1 MPGIVIVGA
10 QWGDEGKGKVT
21 DLLAEQA
28 QVVVRYQGG
37 NNAGHTVVIG
47 QQTLKLHLIPSGIHR
62 PGVLCVVGNGL
73 VVDPRAM
80 VAEMDELESK
90 GLDTSGLRISANAHL
105 VMPYHLML
113 DGVEEERRG
122 GKSLGTTRRGIGPT
136 YTDKA
141 ARYGLRM
148 QDLLDM
154 AVFEE
159 KLSQALEQ
167 KNILLREV
175 YGKEPLE
182 MEPILE
188 EYGACAERLR
198 PHVVDASLLVH
209 KALTQ
214 SQNVLFEGAQ
224 GTLLDIDHGTYPFV
238 TSSSPVAGGACTGV
252 GVGPRQIDGVIG
264 VSKAYTTRVG
274 AGPFPTE
281 LTDAVGDHLVEVGR
295 EYGTTTGRR
304 RRCGWFDGV
313 ILRYAARVN
322 GLTGLA
328 LTKLDVLTGLHR
340 LKICVGYEYD
350 GQMLKEFPYQGAV
363 LARCQPIYEEMDGWT
378 DEISGARAYDELPP
392 QARAYVARLEELA
405 GVPIDIISV
414 GPEREQTILLIRCA
428 KVAQVSPNREA
439 PDSIGT
445 FLA

>member
-37 NNAGHTVVIG
+37 NNAGHTVVVG

-62 PGVLCVVGNGL
+62 PGVLCVIGNGL
-73 VVDPRAM
+73 VVDPRALM
-80 VAEMDELESK
+80 AEMDELEAN

-113 DGVEEERRG
+113 DGIEEERRG

-141 ARYGLRM
+141 ARYGLRV
-148 QDLLDM
+148 QDLLDIT
-154 AVFEE
+154 VFEE
-159 KLSQALEQ
+159 KLSRALEQ
-167 KNILLREV
+167 KNTLLTAV

-188 EYGACAERLR
+188 EYRACAERLR
-198 PHVVDASLLVH
+198 PHIVDASLLVH
-209 KALTQ
+209 EALTQ
-214 SQNVLFEGAQ
+214 GQNVLFEGAQ

-252 GVGPRQIDGVIG
+252 GIGPRLIDGVIA

-281 LTDAVGDHLVEVGR
+281 LSDDVGDHLREVGR
-295 EYGTTTGRR
+295 EYGTTTGRP

-328 LTKLDVLTGLHR
+328 LTKLDVLTGLPR
-340 LKICVGYEYD
+340 LKICVGYELALSKVEGYD
-350 GQMLKEFPYQGAV
+350 GQVLKEFPYQGAV

-378 DEISGARAYDELPP
+378 EEISGARTYDELPP
-392 QARAYVARLEELA
+392 QAQAYVTRLEELA
-405 GVPIDIISV
+405 SVPVDIISV
-414 GPEREQTILLIRCA
+414 GPEREQTILLR
-428 KVAQVSPNREA
+428 SPFA
-439 PDSIGT
+439 T
-445 FLA
+445 Q

>member
-37 NNAGHTVVIG
+37 NNAGHTVVVG

-62 PGVLCVVGNGL
+62 PGVLCVIGNGL
-73 VVDPRAM
+73 VVDPQAL
-80 VAEMDELESK
+80 VAEMDELEAN

-105 VMPYHLML
+105 VMPYHLIL
-113 DGVEEERRG
+113 DGIEEERRG

-136 YTDKA
+136 YTDKV
-141 ARYGLRM
+141 ARYGLRV

-154 AVFEE
+154 AIFEE

-167 KNILLREV
+167 KNALLTAV

-188 EYGACAERLR
+188 EYGACAQRLR
-198 PHVVDASLLVH
+198 PNIVDASLLVH
-209 KALTQ
+209 EALTQ
-214 SQNVLFEGAQ
+214 GQNVLFEGAQ

-252 GVGPRQIDGVIG
+252 GIGPRQIDGVIG

-304 RRCGWFDGV
+304 RRCGWYDGV

-328 LTKLDVLTGLHR
+328 LTKLDVLTGLPR

-350 GQMLKEFPYQGAV
+350 GQVLKEFPYQGAV
-363 LARCQPIYEEMDGWT
+363 LARCQSIYEEMDGWT

-392 QARAYVARLEELA
+392 QARAYITRLEELA

-414 GPEREQTILLIRCA
+414 GPEREQTILLR
-428 KVAQVSPNREA
+428 SPFV
-439 PDSIGT
+439 T
-445 FLA
+445 Q

>member
-37 NNAGHTVVIG
+37 NNAGHTVVVG

-62 PGVLCVVGNGL
+62 PGVLCVIGNGL
-73 VVDPRAM
+73 VVEPRAL
-80 VAEMDELESK
+80 VAEMDELEAN

-113 DGVEEERRG
+113 DGIEEERRG
-122 GKSLGTTRRGIGPT
+122 GKSIGTTRRGIGPT

-141 ARYGLRM
+141 ARYGLRV

-159 KLSQALEQ
+159 KLGRALEQ
-167 KNILLREV
+167 KNALLTAV

-182 MEPILE
+182 MGLILE
-188 EYGACAERLR
+188 EYRVCAERLR
-198 PHVVDASLLVH
+198 PHIVDASLLVH
-209 KALTQ
+209 EALTQ
-214 SQNVLFEGAQ
+214 AQNVLFEGAQ

-252 GVGPRQIDGVIG
+252 GIGPRQIDGVIG

-281 LTDAVGDHLVEVGR
+281 LTNAVGDHLVEVGR

-328 LTKLDVLTGLHR
+328 LTKLDVLTGLPR

-350 GQMLKEFPYQGAV
+350 GQVLKELPYQGTV

-378 DEISGARAYDELPP
+378 EEISGARAYDELPS

-405 GVPIDIISV
+405 NVPIDIISV
-414 GPEREQTILLIRCA
+414 GPEREETILLR
-428 KVAQVSPNREA
+428 SPFA
-439 PDSIGT
+439 T
-445 FLA
+445 Q

>member
-37 NNAGHTVVIG
+37 NNAGHTVVVG

-62 PGVLCVVGNGL
+62 PGVLCVIGNGL
-73 VVDPRAM
+73 VVDPRAL
-80 VAEMDELESK
+80 VAEMDELEAN

-105 VMPYHLML
+105 VMPYHLIL
-113 DGVEEERRG
+113 DGSEEERRG

-136 YTDKA
+136 YTDKV
-141 ARYGLRM
+141 ARYGLRV

-154 AVFEE
+154 AIFGE

-167 KNILLREV
+167 KNALLTAV

-188 EYGACAERLR
+188 EYGACAQRLQ
-198 PHVVDASLLVH
+198 PNIVDASLLVH

-214 SQNVLFEGAQ
+214 GQNVLFEGAQ

-252 GVGPRQIDGVIG
+252 GIGPRQIDGVIG

-328 LTKLDVLTGLHR
+328 LTKLDVLTGLPR
-340 LKICVGYEYD
+340 LKICVRYEYD

-363 LARCQPIYEEMDGWT
+363 LARCQPIYEELDGWT

-392 QARAYVARLEELA
+392 QARAYITRLEELA
-405 GVPIDIISV
+405 GVPIDIVSV
-414 GPEREQTILLIRCA
+414 GPEREQTILGR
-428 KVAQVSPNREA
+428 SPFV
-439 PDSIGT
+439 T
-445 FLA
+445 Q

>member
-1 MPGIVIVGA
+1 M
-10 QWGDEGKGKVT
+10 
-21 DLLAEQA
+21 
-28 QVVVRYQGG
+28 VRYQGG
-37 NNAGHTVVIG
+37 NNAGHTVVVG

-62 PGVLCVVGNGL
+62 PGVLCVIGNGL
-73 VVDPRAM
+73 VVEPRAL
-80 VAEMDELESK
+80 VAEMDELEAN

-113 DGVEEERRG
+113 DGIEEERRG
-122 GKSLGTTRRGIGPT
+122 GKSIGTTRRGIGPT

-141 ARYGLRM
+141 ARYGLRV

-159 KLSQALEQ
+159 KLGRALEQ
-167 KNILLREV
+167 KNALLTTV

-182 MEPILE
+182 MGLILE
-188 EYGACAERLR
+188 EYRVCAERLR
-198 PHVVDASLLVH
+198 PHIVDASLLVH
-209 KALTQ
+209 EALTQ
-214 SQNVLFEGAQ
+214 AQNVLFEGAQ

-252 GVGPRQIDGVIG
+252 GIGPRQIDGVIG

-281 LTDAVGDHLVEVGR
+281 LTNAVGDHLVEVGR

-328 LTKLDVLTGLHR
+328 LTKLDVLTGLPR

-350 GQMLKEFPYQGAV
+350 DQVLKELPYQGTV

-378 DEISGARAYDELPP
+378 EEISGARAYDELPS

-405 GVPIDIISV
+405 NVPIDIISV
-414 GPEREQTILLIRCA
+414 GPEREETILLR
-428 KVAQVSPNREA
+428 SPFA
-439 PDSIGT
+439 T
-445 FLA
+445 Q

>member
-37 NNAGHTVVIG
+37 NNAGHTVVVG
-47 QQTLKLHLIPSGIHR
+47 QQTLKLHLIPSGVHR
-62 PGVLCVVGNGL
+62 PGVLCVIGNGL
-73 VVDPRAM
+73 VVDPRAL
-80 VAEMDELESK
+80 VAEMDELEAN

-113 DGVEEERRG
+113 DGIEEERRG

-141 ARYGLRM
+141 ARYGLRV

-154 AVFEE
+154 AVFEG
-159 KLSQALEQ
+159 KLDQALVQ
-167 KNILLREV
+167 KNALLTAA

-182 MEPILE
+182 MGPILE
-188 EYGACAERLR
+188 EYRACAERLR
-198 PHVVDASLLVH
+198 PHIVDASLLVH
-209 KALTQ
+209 EALTQ
-214 SQNVLFEGAQ
+214 GQNVLFEGAQ
-224 GTLLDIDHGTYPFV
+224 GTLLDVDHGTYPFV

-252 GVGPRQIDGVIG
+252 GIGPRQIDGVIG

-281 LTDAVGDHLVEVGR
+281 LSDAVGDHLREVGR
-295 EYGTTTGRR
+295 EYGTTTGRP

-328 LTKLDVLTGLHR
+328 LTKLDVLSGLTW

-350 GQMLKEFPYQGAV
+350 GQVLKEFPYRGTV

-378 DEISGARAYDELPP
+378 EEISGVRAYDELPP
-392 QARAYVARLEELA
+392 QARAYVARLAEVA
-405 GVPIDIISV
+405 GVPIDMISV
-414 GPEREQTILLIRCA
+414 GPEREQTILLR
-428 KVAQVSPNREA
+428 SPFA
-439 PDSIGT
+439 T
-445 FLA
+445 Q

>member
-1 MPGIVIVGA
+1 MSGIVIVGA

-37 NNAGHTVVIG
+37 NNAGHTVVVG

-62 PGVLCVVGNGL
+62 PGVLCVIGNGL
-73 VVDPRAM
+73 VVDPRGL
-80 VAEMDELESK
+80 VAEMDGLEAN

-105 VMPYHLML
+105 VMPYHPML
-113 DGVEEERRG
+113 DGIEEERRG
-122 GKSLGTTRRGIGPT
+122 GKSIGTTRRGIGPT

-141 ARYGLRM
+141 ARYGLRV

-154 AVFEE
+154 AIFEE
-159 KLSQALEQ
+159 KLGRALEQ
-167 KNILLREV
+167 KNVLLTAV

-182 MEPILE
+182 IRPILE

-198 PHVVDASLLVH
+198 SHIVDASLLVH
-209 KALTQ
+209 EALTQ
-214 SQNVLFEGAQ
+214 GQNVLFEGAQ

-238 TSSSPVAGGACTGV
+238 TSSSPVAGGACAGV
-252 GVGPRQIDGVIG
+252 GIGPRQIDGVIG

-281 LTDAVGDHLVEVGR
+281 LTDAVGDHLREAGH
-295 EYGTTTGRR
+295 EYGTTTGRP

-313 ILRYAARVN
+313 ILRYAVRVN
-322 GLTGLA
+322 GLTSLA
-328 LTKLDVLTGLHR
+328 LTKLDVLSGLPR
-340 LKICVGYEYD
+340 LKICVGYKHN
-350 GQMLKEFPYQGAV
+350 GQTLKEFPYQTAV
-363 LARCQPIYEEMDGWT
+363 LARCQPVYEEMDGWSE
-378 DEISGARAYDELPP
+378 EISGARTYNELSL
-392 QARAYVARLEELA
+392 QAQAYVAHLEELA

-414 GPEREQTILLIRCA
+414 GPEREQTILLR
-428 KVAQVSPNREA
+428 SPFA
-439 PDSIGT
+439 T
-445 FLA
+445 Q

>member
-1 MPGIVIVGA
+1 MPGIVVVGA

-37 NNAGHTVVIG
+37 NNAGHTVVVG

-62 PGVLCVVGNGL
+62 PGVLCVIGNGL
-73 VVDPRAM
+73 VVDPRAL
-80 VAEMDELESK
+80 VAEMDELEAN
-90 GLDTSGLRISANAHL
+90 GLDTAGLRISANAHL

-113 DGVEEERRG
+113 DGIEEERRG
-122 GKSLGTTRRGIGPT
+122 GKSIGTTRRGIGPT
-136 YTDKA
+136 YTDKM
-141 ARYGLRM
+141 ARYGLRV

-167 KNILLREV
+167 KNALLTAV

-182 MEPILE
+182 MGSILK

-198 PHVVDASLLVH
+198 PHIVDASLLVH

-214 SQNVLFEGAQ
+214 GQNVLFEGAQ

-252 GVGPRQIDGVIG
+252 GIGPRQIDGVIA

-281 LTDAVGDHLVEVGR
+281 LSDAVGDHLVEVGR

-313 ILRYAARVN
+313 ILGYAARVN

-328 LTKLDVLTGLHR
+328 LTKLDVLSGLPR
-340 LKICVGYEYD
+340 LKICVGYEYN
-350 GQMLKEFPYQGAV
+350 GQVLKELPYQGTV
-363 LARCQPIYEEMDGWT
+363 LAGCQPIYEEMDGWT
-378 DEISGARAYDELPP
+378 EEISGARAYDELPP
-392 QARAYVARLEELA
+392 QARAYVARLEKLT

-414 GPEREQTILLIRCA
+414 GPEREQTILLRSPFA
-428 KVAQVSPNREA
+428 KQ
-439 PDSIGT
+439 
-445 FLA
+445 

>member
-80 VAEMDELESK
+80 VAEMDELEAK

-167 KNILLREV
+167 KNILLMEV

-198 PHVVDASLLVH
+198 PHIVDASLLVH

-252 GVGPRQIDGVIG
+252 GIGPRQIDGVIG

-281 LTDAVGDHLVEVGR
+281 LTDAMGDHLREVGR
-295 EYGTTTGRR
+295 EYGTTTGRP

-313 ILRYAARVN
+313 ILRYAVRVN

-328 LTKLDVLTGLHR
+328 LTKLDVLTGLSR
-340 LKICVGYEYD
+340 LKICVGYEYE
-350 GQMLKEFPYQGAV
+350 GQVLKEFPYQGAV

-378 DEISGARAYDELPP
+378 EEISGARAYDELPP
-392 QARAYVARLEELA
+392 QARIYVARLEELA
-405 GVPIDIISV
+405 GVPIDMISV
-414 GPEREQTILLIRCA
+414 GPEREQTILLR
-428 KVAQVSPNREA
+428 SPFA
-439 PDSIGT
+439 T
-445 FLA
+445 K

>member
-37 NNAGHTVVIG
+37 NNAGHTVVVG

-62 PGVLCVVGNGL
+62 PGVLCVIGNGL
-73 VVDPRAM
+73 VVDPRAL
-80 VAEMDELESK
+80 VAEMDELEAN

-113 DGVEEERRG
+113 DGIEEERRG

-141 ARYGLRM
+141 ARHGLRV

-154 AVFEE
+154 AIFGE
-159 KLSQALEQ
+159 KLSRALEQ
-167 KNILLREV
+167 KNALLTAV

-182 MEPILE
+182 MGPILE

-198 PHVVDASLLVH
+198 PHIVDASLLVH
-209 KALTQ
+209 EALTQ
-214 SQNVLFEGAQ
+214 GQNVLFEGAQ

-238 TSSSPVAGGACTGV
+238 TSSSPVAGGACIGV
-252 GVGPRQIDGVIG
+252 GIGPRQIDGVIG

-281 LTDAVGDHLVEVGR
+281 LTDAVGDHLREMGR
-295 EYGTTTGRR
+295 EYGTTTGRP

-328 LTKLDVLTGLHR
+328 LTKLDVLSGLPR

-350 GQMLKEFPYQGAV
+350 GQVLKEFPYQGTV
-363 LARCQPIYEEMDGWT
+363 LARCQPLWEEMDGWT
-378 DEISGARAYDELPP
+378 EEISGARAYDELPP
-392 QARAYVARLEELA
+392 QARAYIARLEELV

-414 GPEREQTILLIRCA
+414 GPEREQTILLR
-428 KVAQVSPNREA
+428 SPFA
-439 PDSIGT
+439 P
-445 FLA
+445 

>member
-62 PGVLCVVGNGL
+62 SGVLCVIGNGL
-73 VVDPRAM
+73 VVDPRAL
-80 VAEMDELESK
+80 VAEMDELEAN

-113 DGVEEERRG
+113 DGIEEERRG
-122 GKSLGTTRRGIGPT
+122 GKSIGTTRRGIGPT

-141 ARYGLRM
+141 ARYGLRV

-154 AVFEE
+154 AGFEE
-159 KLSQALEQ
+159 KLGRVLEQ
-167 KNILLREV
+167 KNAFLTAV

-182 MEPILE
+182 IEPILE

-198 PHVVDASLLVH
+198 PHIVDASLLVH
-209 KALTQ
+209 EALAQ
-214 SQNVLFEGAQ
+214 GQNVLFEGAQ

-252 GVGPRQIDGVIG
+252 GIGPRQIDGVVG

-281 LTDAVGDHLVEVGR
+281 LSDAVGDHLLKVGR
-295 EYGTTTGRR
+295 EYGTTTGRP
-304 RRCGWFDGV
+304 RRCGWFDAV

-328 LTKLDVLTGLHR
+328 LTKLDVLTGLPR

-350 GQMLKEFPYQGAV
+350 GQVLKDFPYQGAV
-363 LARCQPIYEEMDGWT
+363 LAGCQPMYEEMDGWT
-378 DEISGARAYDELPP
+378 EDISGARTYDELPP

-405 GVPIDIISV
+405 GVPVDIISV
-414 GPEREQTILLIRCA
+414 GPEREQTIPLR
-428 KVAQVSPNREA
+428 SPFFA
-439 PDSIGT
+439 H
-445 FLA
+445 

>member
-21 DLLAEQA
+21 DLLAERA

-37 NNAGHTVVIG
+37 NNAGHTVVVG

-62 PGVLCVVGNGL
+62 PGVLCVIGNGL
-73 VVDPRAM
+73 VVDPQGLM
-80 VAEMDELESK
+80 AEMDELEAN

-113 DGVEEERRG
+113 DGIEEERRG

-136 YTDKA
+136 YTDKV
-141 ARYGLRM
+141 ARSGLRV

-159 KLSQALEQ
+159 KLSRALEQ
-167 KNILLREV
+167 KNALLTAV

-182 MEPILE
+182 MEPILG
-188 EYGACAERLR
+188 EYRACAERLR
-198 PHVVDASLLVH
+198 PHIVDASLLVH

-214 SQNVLFEGAQ
+214 GQNVLFEGAQ

-252 GVGPRQIDGVIG
+252 GIGPRLIDGVIG
-264 VSKAYTTRVG
+264 VNKAYTTRVG

-281 LTDAVGDHLVEVGR
+281 LSDAVGDHLREAGH
-295 EYGTTTGRR
+295 EYGTTTGRP
-304 RRCGWFDGV
+304 RRCGWLDGV

-328 LTKLDVLTGLHR
+328 LTKLDVLSGLPR
-340 LKICVGYEYD
+340 LKIGVGYELALSKAEGYD
-350 GQMLKEFPYQGAV
+350 GQALKEFPYQGAV
-363 LARCQPIYEEMDGWT
+363 LARCQPAYEEMDGWAE
-378 DEISGARAYDELPP
+378 DISGARDYDELPP
-392 QARAYVARLEELA
+392 QAQAYVARLEKLA

-414 GPEREQTILLIRCA
+414 GPEREQTILLRSPFA
-428 KVAQVSPNREA
+428 AQ
-439 PDSIGT
+439 
-445 FLA
+445 

>member
-37 NNAGHTVVIG
+37 NNAGHTVVVG
-47 QQTLKLHLIPSGIHR
+47 QHTLKLHLIPSGIHR
-62 PGVLCVVGNGL
+62 PGVLCVIGNGL
-73 VVDPRAM
+73 VVDPRAL
-80 VAEMDELESK
+80 VAEMDELEAN
-90 GLDTSGLRISANAHL
+90 GLDTSSLRISASAHL

-113 DGVEEERRG
+113 DGIEEERRG

-141 ARYGLRM
+141 ARYGLRV

-159 KLSQALEQ
+159 KLGRVLGQ
-167 KNILLREV
+167 KNALLTAV

-182 MEPILE
+182 MGPILE

-198 PHVVDASLLVH
+198 PHIVDASLLVYE
-209 KALTQ
+209 ALTQ

-252 GVGPRQIDGVIG
+252 GIGPRQIDGVIG

-281 LTDAVGDHLVEVGR
+281 LSDAVGDYLLEVGR
-295 EYGTTTGRR
+295 EYGTTTGRP
-304 RRCGWFDGV
+304 RRCGWFDAV

-322 GLTGLA
+322 GLTSLA
-328 LTKLDVLTGLHR
+328 LTKLDVLTGLPG

-350 GQMLKEFPYQGAV
+350 GQVLKEFPYQGMV
-363 LARCQPIYEEMDGWT
+363 LTRCQPVYEEMDSWT
-378 DEISGARAYDELPP
+378 EEIGGARAYDELPS

-405 GVPIDIISV
+405 GVPVDIISV
-414 GPEREQTILLIRCA
+414 GPEREQTILLR
-428 KVAQVSPNREA
+428 SPFS
-439 PDSIGT
+439 P
-445 FLA
+445 